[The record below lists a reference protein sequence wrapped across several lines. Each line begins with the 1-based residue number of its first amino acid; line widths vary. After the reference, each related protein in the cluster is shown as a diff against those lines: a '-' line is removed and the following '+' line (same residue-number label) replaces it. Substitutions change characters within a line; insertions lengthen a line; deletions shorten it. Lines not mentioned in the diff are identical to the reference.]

1 MIQNEPISGLL
12 LDETNPRFADAVS
25 SQDDAITALLQD
37 APMKM
42 LALAKDIIAQGSLNP
57 TETAVAVEE
66 DGELVVIEG
75 NRRLACLKLLANPDL
90 AADAGTNLDLD
101 LVKRYK
107 ALASTGTPPSSMDV
121 FLAENRD
128 AAKHWIDLRHTGENE
143 GVGVLEWAA
152 WQTNNYRRKRGSQA
166 DRATIFCEAIE
177 LTFPSDTALLSDV
190 ATVRRTRLTTLG
202 RLIADPDVRS
212 DLGFDFEADGIVYHY
227 DPEDLR
233 AGVARVFADLAGS
246 LSVTDIKTKEQRR
259 AYVSDR
265 HETLPD
271 RSRRLAKPQVP
282 SAVAVDGKDE
292 DDQTAASPSTEAA
305 DQDEP
310 AADDQSATPG
320 KTPKVKT
327 QKPEP
332 VIFHK
337 LKLPNVNPRIN
348 KLLQGA
354 QKINID
360 DSPQVA
366 GILIRI
372 LLELVVSEGIEKG
385 VVKST
390 EGAKLSKKL
399 REALL
404 AIDPECYNPIKRQKH
419 LEMAWTRTQDNDGM
433 AVQSLHAF
441 VHNLYGDPTATEV
454 RNLSSTFRPVLAGID
469 QLLGGSV

>member
-25 SQDDAITALLQD
+25 SQVDAISALLRD
-37 APMKM
+37 APTKM
-42 LALAKDIIAQGSLNP
+42 LNLAKDIVAEASLNP

-90 AADAGTNLDLD
+90 AADAGAHLEID
-101 LVKRYK
+101 LVKRFK
-107 ALASTGTPPSSMDV
+107 ALAGSGSYPSTMDV
-121 FLAENRD
+121 FLAEDRD
-128 AAKHWIDLRHTGENE
+128 AAKHWIDLRHTGEND

-177 LTFPSDTALLSDV
+177 LTFPEDATLLEAV
-190 ATVRRTRLTTLG
+190 AAVRRTRLTTLG

-212 DLGFDFEADGIVYHY
+212 NLGFDFQSDSIVYHY
-227 DPEDLR
+227 SPEDLR
-233 AGVARVFADLAGS
+233 TGIARIFSDLAGD
-246 LSVTDIKTKEQRR
+246 LSVTDIKTKAQRR
-259 AYVSDR
+259 AYVADR
-265 HETLPD
+265 HDALPD
-271 RSRRLAKPQVP
+271 RSRRLPEPQVP
-282 SAVAVDGKDE
+282 SAPDIGPDEAPAEATPGDG
-292 DDQTAASPSTEAA
+292 
-305 DQDEP
+305 P
-310 AADDQSATPG
+310 AADPEVPSTTGDSVG
-320 KTPKVKT
+320 TPKAAAKA

-385 VVKST
+385 VVPST
-390 EGAKLSKKL
+390 EGAVLTKKI
-399 REALL
+399 RKALL
-404 AIDPECYNPIKRQKH
+404 AIDPECYNPMKRQKE
-419 LEMAWTRTQDNDGM
+419 LELAWTRTQDNDGM

-441 VHNLYGDPTATEV
+441 VHNLFGDPTASEV
-454 RNLSSTFRPVLAGID
+454 RSLSSTFRPVLVGID
-469 QLLGGSV
+469 ALLSNNT